1 MSVFVSSESSLWS
14 YIICPLAENVLETP
28 SLIPAVNQ
36 KSDTAIKHGRKNES
50 GLNLVIFIKFLTLF
64 EFFKLEIHDELIRSQ
79 GGYEVIVQTPLNH
92 REKET

>member
-1 MSVFVSSESSLWS
+1 M
-14 YIICPLAENVLETP
+14 LETP
-28 SLIPAVNQ
+28 SLIPVVNQ

-79 GGYEVIVQTPLNH
+79 GGWEVIVQTPLNH
-92 REKET
+92 AKKET

>member
-28 SLIPAVNQ
+28 SLIPVVNQ

-79 GGYEVIVQTPLNH
+79 GG
-92 REKET
+92 